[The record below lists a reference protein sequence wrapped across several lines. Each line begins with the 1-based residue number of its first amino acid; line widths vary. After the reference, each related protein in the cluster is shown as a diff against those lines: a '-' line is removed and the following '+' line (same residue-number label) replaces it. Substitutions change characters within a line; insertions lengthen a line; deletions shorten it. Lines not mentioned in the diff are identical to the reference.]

1 MKKILV
7 NVEPWESRVAV
18 VRDDQL
24 ENIYFSSA
32 TDNVIEKAYFKGTV
46 IKVFPGIQTAFVEIG
61 QERAGFLHISEVDR
75 DLAVNTIEGADQLDI
90 IHEHSVEH
98 QHTDDEAV
106 IAPAPRRMGKA
117 NISAIFKEGQDVLV
131 QVSKEPVGEKGAKL
145 TTCFTL
151 PGRFLVLMPNIGRI
165 GISKKIA
172 SSQERQRL
180 REILEKNLPAGMG
193 AIIRTSAENA
203 DEGEVSKDIHFLLK
217 DWNEIVEKY
226 KTAPAKTK
234 IHEEVDISLRVVRDH
249 LDHSVESIITDSKIN
264 QERIYNY
271 LKNVAPEFKYKVVLH
286 EGSSNLFDLYNIDQ
300 QIENGLNK
308 KVYLKSGGSIIIE
321 STEAMTS
328 IDVNTG
334 RFTGKN
340 NLEDTILKTNLEAA
354 REIVRE
360 LHLRNIGGLIV
371 IDFIDM
377 NDVKNRQKLVEQFE
391 KHLKEYDKFQS
402 VVLAVSEFGLV
413 QMTRK
418 RAGKTLLRQLTESC
432 HTCKGSGHIKS
443 VRAESYE
450 VLRSIDLK
458 LVALGVKG
466 AIVLSVHPE
475 VFDFISSVEYNS
487 ILAIEGKFGVQITFL
502 SKPGLQRTQ
511 FEVNKQ
517 G

>member
-7 NVEPWESRVAV
+7 NIEPWESRVAV
-18 VRDDQL
+18 IRDDLL
-24 ENIYFSSA
+24 ENVYFSSA
-32 TDNVIEKAYFKGTV
+32 TDNVIEKAFFKGTV
-46 IKVFPGIQTAFVEIG
+46 IKVFPGIQTAFVEMG
-61 QERAGFLHISEVDR
+61 QERAGFLHISEIDR
-75 DLAVNTIEGADQLDI
+75 DFAVNLIEGADQLDV
-90 IHEHSVEH
+90 IHDNSIDH
-98 QHTDDEAV
+98 QDGFVNPKRAS
-106 IAPAPRRMGKA
+106 KA
-117 NISAIFKEGQDVLV
+117 SISDIFKEGQDILV

-165 GISKKIA
+165 GISKKIG

-180 REILEKNLPAGMG
+180 RDILEKNLPAGMG

-203 DEGEVSKDIHFLLK
+203 EEGEVSKDIQFLLK

-226 KTAPAKTK
+226 KTAPTKTK

-249 LDHSVESIITDSKIN
+249 LDHSVESIVTDSKIN

-286 EGSSNLFDLYNIDQ
+286 EGSSNLFDLYNIDKQ
-300 QIENGLNK
+300 VENALCK

-377 NDVKNRQKLVEQFE
+377 NDLKNRQKLVEQFE

-418 RAGKTLLRQLTESC
+418 RSGKTLLRQLTESC
-432 HTCKGSGHIKS
+432 SSCKGSGFLKS

-450 VLRSIDLK
+450 VLRAIDQK
-458 LVALGVKG
+458 LVGLATRGP
-466 AIVLSVHPE
+466 IVLSVHPE
-475 VFDFISSVEYNS
+475 VFDFVSSVEYNS
-487 ILAIEGKFGVQITFL
+487 ILALEGKFSVQITFL
-502 SKPGLQRTQ
+502 SKPTLHRTQ
-511 FEVNKQ
+511 FEINKQ
-517 G
+517 

>member
-7 NVEPWESRVAV
+7 NIEPWESRVAV
-18 VRDDQL
+18 IREDQL

-32 TDNVIEKAYFKGTV
+32 TDNVIEKAFFKGTI

-75 DLAVNTIEGADQLDI
+75 DLAVNMIEGADQLDV
-90 IHEHSVEH
+90 IHDNSMDH
-98 QHTDDEAV
+98 DDGV
-106 IAPAPRRMGKA
+106 TTVRRASKA
-117 NISAIFKEGQDVLV
+117 SISEIFKEGQDVLV

-151 PGRFLVLMPNIGRI
+151 PGRFLVLMPNIARI
-165 GISKKIA
+165 GISKKI
-172 SSQERQRL
+172 SSNQERQRL
-180 REILEKNLPAGMG
+180 RDILEKNLPVGMG

-203 DEGEVSKDIHFLLK
+203 EEGEVSKDIHFLLK

-226 KTAPAKTK
+226 KTAPTKTK
-234 IHEEVDISLRVVRDH
+234 IHEEVDVSLRVVRDH
-249 LDHSVESIITDSKIN
+249 LDRNVESIITDSKLN

-286 EGSSNLFDLYNIDQ
+286 EGSSNLFDLYNIDKQ
-300 QIENGLNK
+300 VENALCK

-321 STEAMTS
+321 STEAMVS

-340 NLEDTILKTNLEAA
+340 NLEETILKTNLEAA

-360 LHLRNIGGLIV
+360 LHLRNLGGLIV

-418 RAGKTLLRQLTESC
+418 RSGKTLLRQMTESC
-432 HTCKGSGHIKS
+432 STCKGTGTVKS

-450 VLRSIDLK
+450 VLRAIDKK
-458 LVALGVKG
+458 LSTMDVKNN
-466 AIVLSVHPE
+466 IVLSVNPE
-475 VFDFISSVEYNS
+475 VFDFVSSVEYNS
-487 ILAIEGKFGVQITFL
+487 ILALEGKFGVQITFL
-502 SKPGLQRTQ
+502 SKPALQRTQ
-511 FEVNKQ
+511 FEISK
-517 G
+517 

>member
-7 NVEPWESRVAV
+7 NIEPWESRVAV
-18 VRDDQL
+18 LRDDLL

-32 TDNVIEKAYFKGTV
+32 TDNVIEKAFFKGTV
-46 IKVFPGIQTAFVEIG
+46 VKIFPGIQTAFVEIG
-61 QERAGFLHISEVDR
+61 QERAGFLHISEIDR
-75 DLAVNTIEGADQLDI
+75 DLAVNTIEGADQLDV
-90 IHEHSVEH
+90 IHDNSIDH
-98 QHTDDEAV
+98 QDGLTNPKR
-106 IAPAPRRMGKA
+106 ISKA
-117 NISAIFKEGQDVLV
+117 SINEIFKEGQDILV

-165 GISKKIA
+165 GISKKIE

-180 REILEKNLPAGMG
+180 RDILEKNLPGGMG

-203 DEGEVSKDIHFLLK
+203 DEGEITKDIHFLLK

-226 KTAPAKTK
+226 KTAPTKTK

-249 LDHSVESIITDSKIN
+249 LDHSVEAIITDSKIN
-264 QERIYNY
+264 QERIYTY
-271 LKNVAPEFKYKVVLH
+271 VKNVAPEFKYKVVLH
-286 EGSSNLFDLYNIDQ
+286 EGSSNIFDLYNIDKQ
-300 QIENGLNK
+300 VENALHK

-377 NDVKNRQKLVEQFE
+377 NDLKNRQKLVEQFE

-418 RAGKTLLRQLTESC
+418 RSGKTLLRQLTESC
-432 HTCKGSGHIKS
+432 STCKGTGFLKS

-450 VLRSIDLK
+450 ILRAIDQK
-458 LVALGVKG
+458 LSSGNIKG
-466 AIVLSVHPE
+466 SIVLSMHPE
-475 VFDFISSVEYNS
+475 IFDFISSVEFNS
-487 ILAIEGKFGVQITFL
+487 ILALEGKFSVQITFL
-502 SKPGLQRTQ
+502 SKPTLHKTQ
-511 FEVNKQ
+511 FEIHKQ
-517 G
+517 

>member
-1 MKKILV
+1 MKKILI
-7 NVEPWESRVAV
+7 NIEPWESRVAV
-18 VRDDQL
+18 IRDDEL

-32 TDNVIEKAYFKGTV
+32 TDNVIEKAFFKGTI

-61 QERAGFLHISEVDR
+61 QERAGFLHISEIDR
-75 DLAVNTIEGADQLDI
+75 ELAVNPVDGADQLDL
-90 IHEHSVEH
+90 IHENASS
-98 QHTDDEAV
+98 DGGDEIV
-106 IAPAPRRMGKA
+106 MPKRFSKA
-117 NISAIFKEGQDVLV
+117 SISSIFKEGQEVLV

-165 GISKKIA
+165 GISKKIG

-180 REILEKNLPAGMG
+180 REILEANLPAGMG

-203 DEGEVSKDIHFLLK
+203 DAGEVAKDIHFLIK
-217 DWNEIVEKY
+217 DWNGILEKY

-264 QERIYNY
+264 QERIYTY

-286 EGSSNLFDLYNIDQ
+286 EGSSNLFDLYNIEKQ
-300 QIENGLNK
+300 VNNALHK

-377 NDVKNRQKLVEQFE
+377 NDLKNRQKLVEQFE

-418 RAGKTLLRQLTESC
+418 RAGKTLLRQLTEPC
-432 HTCKGSGHIKS
+432 TTCRGTGNLKS
-443 VRAESYE
+443 ARAESYQ
-450 VLRSIDLK
+450 VLRAIDQK
-458 LVALGVKG
+458 LFTLIGVKG
-466 AIVLSVHPE
+466 PITLSVHPE
-475 VFDFISSVEYNS
+475 VFDFISSIEFNS
-487 ILAIEGKFGVQITFL
+487 ILALEGKFGVHITFL
-502 SKPGLQRTQ
+502 SKPTLLRTQ
-511 FEVNKQ
+511 FEISKQ
-517 G
+517 

>member
-18 VRDDQL
+18 LRDDQL

-32 TDNVIEKAYFKGTV
+32 TDNVIEKAFFKGTV

-75 DLAVNTIEGADQLDI
+75 DLAVNTIEGADQLDVIHDNSVDHEDGMI
-90 IHEHSVEH
+90 IPKRLS
-98 QHTDDEAV
+98 
-106 IAPAPRRMGKA
+106 KA
-117 NISAIFKEGQDVLV
+117 SINEIFKEGQDVLV

-165 GISKKIA
+165 GISKKI
-172 SSQERQRL
+172 SSAQERQRL

-203 DEGEVSKDIHFLLK
+203 DEEEVSKDIRFLLK

-249 LDHSVESIITDSKIN
+249 LDHTVESIITDSKIN

-286 EGSSNLFDLYNIDQ
+286 EGSSKLFDLYNINKQ
-300 QIENGLNK
+300 VENALCK
-308 KVYLKSGGSIIIE
+308 KVFLKSGGSIIIE

-418 RAGKTLLRQLTESC
+418 RSGKTLLRQLTESC
-432 HTCKGSGHIKS
+432 MACKGTGHVKS

-450 VLRSIDLK
+450 VLRAIDQK
-458 LVALGVKG
+458 LTALSAKG
-466 AIVLSVHPE
+466 SIVLSVNPE
-475 VFDFISSVEYNS
+475 IFDFISSVEYNS
-487 ILAIEGKFGVQITFL
+487 ILALEGKFGVHITFL
-502 SKPGLQRTQ
+502 SKPTLLRTQ
-511 FEVNKQ
+511 FEINKQ
-517 G
+517 

>member
-7 NVEPWESRVAV
+7 NIEPWESRVAV
-18 VRDDQL
+18 LRDDQL

-32 TDNVIEKAYFKGTV
+32 TDNVIEKAFFKGTV

-61 QERAGFLHISEVDR
+61 QERAGFLHISEIDR
-75 DLAVNTIEGADQLDI
+75 DLAVNTSEGLDQLDV
-90 IHEHSVEH
+90 IHDKSLES
-98 QHTDDEAV
+98 DENGK
-106 IAPAPRRMGKA
+106 PASFRRGSKA
-117 NISAIFKEGQDVLV
+117 SISAIFKEGQDVLV

-172 SSQERQRL
+172 SAQERQRL
-180 REILEKNLPAGMG
+180 RDILIKNLPAGMG

-203 DEGEVSKDIHFLLK
+203 DEDEVTKDIHFLLK
-217 DWNEIVEKY
+217 DWNSIVEKY
-226 KTAPAKTK
+226 KTAPVKTK

-249 LDHSVESIITDSKIN
+249 LDHTVESIVTDSKIN
-264 QERIYNY
+264 QDRIYTY
-271 LKNVAPEFKYKVVLH
+271 LKNVAPEFKYKVMLH
-286 EGSSNLFDLYNIDQ
+286 EGSTNLFDLYDIDKQ
-300 QIENGLNK
+300 VNNALCK

-377 NDVKNRQKLVEQFE
+377 NDLKNRQKLVEQFE

-418 RAGKTLLRQLTESC
+418 RAGKTLTRQLTE
-432 HTCKGSGHIKS
+432 TCTMCRGAGSVKS
-443 VRAESYE
+443 TRAESYE
-450 VLRSIDLK
+450 ILREIDKK
-458 LVALGVKG
+458 LATIGAKG
-466 AIVLSVHPE
+466 SIVLSVNPE
-475 VFDFISSVEYNS
+475 HFDFISSIEYNS
-487 ILAIEGKFGVQITFL
+487 ILALEGKFGVQITFL
-502 SKPGLQRTQ
+502 SKPGLSRTQ
-511 FEVNKQ
+511 FEINKQ
-517 G
+517 L

>member
-18 VRDDQL
+18 LRDDKL
-24 ENIYFSSA
+24 ENAYFSST
-32 TDNVIEKAYFKGTV
+32 TDNVIEKAFFKGTI

-61 QERAGFLHISEVDR
+61 QERAGFLHISEIDR
-75 DLAVNTIEGADQLDI
+75 DLAVNTIEGADQLDVI
-90 IHEHSVEH
+90 RENS
-98 QHTDDEAV
+98 TDNDGETS
-106 IAPAPRRMGKA
+106 APRRSSKA
-117 NISAIFKEGQDVLV
+117 SISDIFKEGQEVLV

-165 GISKKIA
+165 GISKKIG

-180 REILEKNLPAGMG
+180 RDILEKNLPAVMG

-203 DEGEVSKDIHFLLK
+203 EEGEVSKDIQFLLK
-217 DWNEIVEKY
+217 DWNGIVDTY
-226 KTAPAKTK
+226 KTTPTKTK

-249 LDHSVESIITDSKIN
+249 LDSSVEAIVTDSKIN
-264 QERIYNY
+264 QERIYSY

-286 EGSSNLFDLYNIDQ
+286 EGSSNLFDLYNIDK
-300 QIENGLNK
+300 QIESALCK

-377 NDVKNRQKLVEQFE
+377 NDLKNRHKLVEQFE

-418 RAGKTLLRQLTESC
+418 RSGKTLLRQLTESC
-432 HTCKGSGHIKS
+432 SSCRGSGLIKS
-443 VRAESYE
+443 ARAESYE
-450 VLRSIDLK
+450 VLRAIDQK
-458 LVALGVKG
+458 IIALGVKG
-466 AIVLSVHPE
+466 SITLSVNPE
-475 VFDFISSVEYNS
+475 VFDFISSIEYNS
-487 ILAIEGKFGVQITFL
+487 ILALEGKFGIQITFL
-502 SKPGLQRTQ
+502 SKPSLNRTQ
-511 FEVNKQ
+511 FDINK
-517 G
+517 

>member
-7 NVEPWESRVAV
+7 NIEPWESRVAV
-18 VRDDQL
+18 LRDDKL
-24 ENIYFSSA
+24 ENVYFSSA
-32 TDNVIEKAYFKGTV
+32 TDNVIEKAFFKGTI

-61 QERAGFLHISEVDR
+61 QERAGFLHISEIDR
-75 DLAVNTIEGADQLDI
+75 DLAVNTIEGADQLDVI
-90 IHEHSVEH
+90 RDNSIDS
-98 QHTDDEAV
+98 DEGV
-106 IAPAPRRMGKA
+106 PTPRRLSKA
-117 NISAIFKEGQDVLV
+117 SISDIFKEGQEVLV

-180 REILEKNLPAGMG
+180 RDILEKNLPAGMG

-203 DEGEVSKDIHFLLK
+203 EGGEVSKDIQFLLK
-217 DWNEIVEKY
+217 DWNGIVEKY
-226 KTAPAKTK
+226 KTAPIKTK

-249 LDHSVESIITDSKIN
+249 LDSNVEAIITDSKIN
-264 QERIYNY
+264 QERIYSY

-286 EGSSNLFDLYNIDQ
+286 EGSSNLFDLYNIDK
-300 QIENGLNK
+300 QIESALCK

-377 NDVKNRQKLVEQFE
+377 NDLKNRQKLVEQFE

-418 RAGKTLLRQLTESC
+418 RSGKTLLRQLTESC
-432 HTCKGSGHIKS
+432 SACKGSGNLKS
-443 VRAESYE
+443 ARAESYE
-450 VLRSIDLK
+450 VLRAIDQK
-458 LVALGVKG
+458 IIALGVKG
-466 AIVLSVHPE
+466 SIVLSVNPE
-475 VFDFISSVEYNS
+475 VFDFVSSIEYNS
-487 ILAIEGKFGVQITFL
+487 ILALEGKFGIQITFL
-502 SKPGLQRTQ
+502 SKPSLNRTQ
-511 FEVNKQ
+511 FEINK
-517 G
+517 

>member
-18 VRDDQL
+18 MRDGML

-32 TDNVIEKAYFKGTV
+32 TDNVIEKAYFKGIV
-46 IKVFPGIQTAFVEIG
+46 VKVFPGIQTAFVEIG

-75 DLAVNTIEGADQLDI
+75 DLAVSKFEGADQIDGI
-90 IHEHSVEH
+90 SDDAFESEEPISAPKKHVRASIHE
-98 QHTDDEAV
+98 
-106 IAPAPRRMGKA
+106 
-117 NISAIFKEGQDVLV
+117 IFKEGQEVLV
-131 QVSKEPVGEKGAKL
+131 QVSKEPGGEKGAKL

-203 DEGEVSKDIHFLLK
+203 DEGEVTKDIQFLLK
-217 DWNEIVEKY
+217 DWYEIGEKY
-226 KTAPAKTK
+226 KTAPVKTK
-234 IHEEVDISLRVVRDH
+234 IHEDVDISLRVVRDH
-249 LDHSVESIITDSKIN
+249 LDHNVESIITDSKIN

-271 LKNVAPEFKYKVVLH
+271 LKNVAPEFKYKVVMH
-286 EGSSNLFDLYNIDQ
+286 EGSSNIFDLYKIDE
-300 QIENGLNK
+300 QIEKALCK
-308 KVYLKSGGSIIIE
+308 KVYLKSGGSIVIE

-377 NDVKNRQKLVEQFE
+377 HDLKNRQKLVEQFE
-391 KHLKEYDKFQS
+391 QHLKEYDKFQS

-432 HTCKGSGHIKS
+432 SNCKGSGILKS
-443 VRAESYE
+443 ARAESYQ
-450 VLRSIDLK
+450 VLREIDQK
-458 LVALGVKG
+458 LAAHQEKG
-466 AIVLSVHPE
+466 AITLSVHPE
-475 VFDFISSVEYNS
+475 IFDFISSVEYNS
-487 ILAIEGKFGVQITFL
+487 ILALESKFAVQITFL
-502 SKPGLQRTQ
+502 SKPTLQRTQ
-511 FEVNKQ
+511 FEMSKSASK
-517 G
+517 

>member
-7 NVEPWESRVAV
+7 NIEPWESRVAV
-18 VRDDQL
+18 LRDDLL

-32 TDNVIEKAYFKGTV
+32 TDNVIEKAFFKGTV
-46 IKVFPGIQTAFVEIG
+46 VKIFPGIQTAFVEIG
-61 QERAGFLHISEVDR
+61 QERAGFLHISEIDR
-75 DLAVNTIEGADQLDI
+75 DLAVNTIEGADQLDV
-90 IHEHSVEH
+90 IHDNSIDH
-98 QHTDDEAV
+98 QDGLTNPKR
-106 IAPAPRRMGKA
+106 ISKA
-117 NISAIFKEGQDVLV
+117 SINEIFKEGQDILV

-165 GISKKIA
+165 GISKKIE

-180 REILEKNLPAGMG
+180 RDILEKNLPGGMG

-203 DEGEVSKDIHFLLK
+203 DEGEITKDIHFLLK

-226 KTAPAKTK
+226 KTAPTKTK

-249 LDHSVESIITDSKIN
+249 LDHTVEAIITDSKIN
-264 QERIYNY
+264 QERIYTY
-271 LKNVAPEFKYKVVLH
+271 VKNVAPEFKYKVVLH
-286 EGSSNLFDLYNIDQ
+286 EGSSNIFDLYNIDKQ
-300 QIENGLNK
+300 VENALHK

-377 NDVKNRQKLVEQFE
+377 NDLKNRQKLVEQFE

-418 RAGKTLLRQLTESC
+418 RSGKTLLRQLTESC
-432 HTCKGSGHIKS
+432 STCKGTGFLKS

-450 VLRSIDLK
+450 ILRAIDQK
-458 LVALGVKG
+458 LSSGNIKG
-466 AIVLSVHPE
+466 SIVLSVHPE
-475 VFDFISSVEYNS
+475 IFDFISSVEFNS
-487 ILAIEGKFGVQITFL
+487 ILALEGKFSVQITFL
-502 SKPGLQRTQ
+502 SKPTLHKTQ
-511 FEVNKQ
+511 FEIHKQ
-517 G
+517 

>member
-7 NVEPWESRVAV
+7 NIEPWESRVAV
-18 VRDDQL
+18 LRDDQL

-61 QERAGFLHISEVDR
+61 QERAGFLHISEIDR
-75 DLAVNTIEGADQLDI
+75 DLAVNTIEGADQLDV
-90 IHEHSVEH
+90 IHDKSLEL
-98 QHTDDEAV
+98 DDDV
-106 IAPAPRRMGKA
+106 KPSSFRRSAKVS
-117 NISAIFKEGQDVLV
+117 ISSIFKEGQEVLV

-172 SSQERQRL
+172 SGQERQRL
-180 REILEKNLPAGMG
+180 RDILIQNLPAGMG

-203 DEGEVSKDIHFLLK
+203 DEGEVTKDIHFLLK
-217 DWNEIVEKY
+217 DWNSIVEKY
-226 KTAPAKTK
+226 KTAPSKTK

-249 LDHSVESIITDSKIN
+249 LDHTVESIVTDSKIN
-264 QERIYNY
+264 QERIYTY

-286 EGSSNLFDLYNIDQ
+286 EGATNLFDLYNVDKQ
-300 QIENGLNK
+300 VDNALCK

-377 NDVKNRQKLVEQFE
+377 NDLKNRQKLVEQFE

-418 RAGKTLLRQLTESC
+418 RSGKTLIRQLTEAC
-432 HTCKGSGHIKS
+432 TTCRGAGYLKS
-443 VRAESYE
+443 TRAESYE
-450 VLRSIDLK
+450 VLRAIDNK
-458 LVALGVKG
+458 LATLGTKG
-466 AIVLSVHPE
+466 PIVLSVHPE
-475 VFDFISSVEYNS
+475 HFDFISSIEYNS
-487 ILAIEGKFGVQITFL
+487 ILALEGKFGVQITFL
-502 SKPGLQRTQ
+502 SKPTLSRTQ
-511 FEVNKQ
+511 FEISKQ
-517 G
+517 L

>member
-7 NVEPWESRVAV
+7 NIEPWESRVAV
-18 VRDDQL
+18 LRDDQL

-61 QERAGFLHISEVDR
+61 QERAGFLHISEIDR
-75 DLAVNTIEGADQLDI
+75 DLAVNTIEGADQLDV
-90 IHEHSVEH
+90 IHDKSLEL
-98 QHTDDEAV
+98 DDDV
-106 IAPAPRRMGKA
+106 KPSSFRRSAKVS
-117 NISAIFKEGQDVLV
+117 ISSIFKEGQEVLV

-180 REILEKNLPAGMG
+180 RDILIQNLPAGMG

-203 DEGEVSKDIHFLLK
+203 DEGEVTKDIHFLLK
-217 DWNEIVEKY
+217 DWNSIVEKY
-226 KTAPAKTK
+226 KTAPSKTK

-249 LDHSVESIITDSKIN
+249 LDHTVESIVTDSKIN
-264 QERIYNY
+264 QERIYTY

-286 EGSSNLFDLYNIDQ
+286 EGATNLFDLYNVDKQ
-300 QIENGLNK
+300 VDNALCK

-354 REIVRE
+354 REIVR
-360 LHLRNIGGLIV
+360 
-371 IDFIDM
+371 
-377 NDVKNRQKLVEQFE
+377 
-391 KHLKEYDKFQS
+391 
-402 VVLAVSEFGLV
+402 
-413 QMTRK
+413 
-418 RAGKTLLRQLTESC
+418 
-432 HTCKGSGHIKS
+432 
-443 VRAESYE
+443 
-450 VLRSIDLK
+450 
-458 LVALGVKG
+458 
-466 AIVLSVHPE
+466 
-475 VFDFISSVEYNS
+475 
-487 ILAIEGKFGVQITFL
+487 
-502 SKPGLQRTQ
+502 
-511 FEVNKQ
+511 
-517 G
+517 

>member
-7 NVEPWESRVAV
+7 NIEPWESRVAV
-18 VRDDQL
+18 LRDDQL

-32 TDNVIEKAYFKGTV
+32 TDNVIEKAFFKGTV

-61 QERAGFLHISEVDR
+61 QERAGFLHISEIDR
-75 DLAVNTIEGADQLDI
+75 DLAVNKIEGADQFDI
-90 IHEHSVEH
+90 IHDKSMEHE
-98 QHTDDEAV
+98 DDQKQSSKRSA
-106 IAPAPRRMGKA
+106 KA
-117 NISAIFKEGQDVLV
+117 SISAIFKEGQEILV

-165 GISKKIA
+165 GISKKIG

-180 REILEKNLPAGMG
+180 RDILTTNLPAGMG

-203 DEGEVSKDIHFLLK
+203 DEGEVSKDIQFLLK
-217 DWNEIVEKY
+217 DWNNIVEKY
-226 KTAPAKTK
+226 KTAPTKTK

-249 LDHSVESIITDSKIN
+249 LDHTVESIITDSKIN
-264 QERIYNY
+264 QDRIYTY

-286 EGSSNLFDLYNIDQ
+286 EGATNLFDLYNIDKQ
-300 QIENGLNK
+300 VNNALCK

-377 NDVKNRQKLVEQFE
+377 NDLKNRQKLVEQFE

-418 RAGKTLLRQLTESC
+418 RSGKTLIRQLTESC
-432 HTCKGSGHIKS
+432 QACRGAGYLKS
-443 VRAESYE
+443 SRAESYE
-450 VLRSIDLK
+450 VLRAIDQK
-458 LVALGVKG
+458 LAHLGSKG
-466 AIVLSVHPE
+466 ALVLSVNPE
-475 VFDFISSVEYNS
+475 IFDFISSIEFNS
-487 ILAIEGKFGVQITFL
+487 ILALEGKFGVQITFL
-502 SKPGLQRTQ
+502 SKPTLLRTQ
-511 FEVNKQ
+511 FEINKQ
-517 G
+517 